1 MSLAA
6 DILNQEQYH
15 RHLFSEL
22 FDWDRFWGAT
32 LQLVDDDATLA
43 ANLALDQL
51 GHFGAHGVVLAAERL
66 RSAVKGPL
74 ARVVEL
80 GSGFGGAL
88 RHVGRELAAR
98 GVRPTLIGI
107 EFVDRHCKLARQI
120 GQAVGATGPSFVQA
134 DVANIPLAAASVDAV
149 FAAGSASHFARVE
162 AVFAECHRVLR
173 ADGAL
178 VMLEEVS
185 LRPEGAPVPGERFLH
200 YHPPEVFH
208 RETPARRRSQLE
220 AAGLKIEVFEDLA
233 EWATVLLRERV
244 RVLQFLGQCAV
255 RMYSR
260 EAYERIL
267 GTLSSTA
274 EEYERKTVTPVLIVC
289 RRS

>member
-1 MSLAA
+1 MSLPA

-22 FDWDRFWGAT
+22 FDWDKFWGET
-32 LQLVDDDATLA
+32 LQLVDGDATLA
-43 ANLALDQL
+43 TNLTLDQL

-66 RSAVKGPL
+66 SSAVNGPL
-74 ARVVEL
+74 AHVVEL

-88 RHVGRELAAR
+88 RHLGRELAAR
-98 GVRPTLIGI
+98 GARPTLIGI
-107 EFVDRHCKLARQI
+107 EFVNRHCKLARQI
-120 GQAVGATGPSFVQA
+120 GRVMGATGSSFVQA
-134 DVANIPLAAASVDAV
+134 DVAKLPLAAASVDAV
-149 FAAGSASHFARVE
+149 FAVGSASHFAQVE
-162 AVFAECHRVLR
+162 AVFAECYRVLR
-173 ADGAL
+173 SAGVL

-185 LRPEGAPVPGERFLH
+185 LRPDGAYVLGERFLQ

-208 RETPARRRSQLE
+208 GETPACRRTQLE
-220 AAGLKIEVFEDLA
+220 AAGLKIEVFENLA
-233 EWATVLLRERV
+233 EWATVLLRDRV
-244 RVLQFLGQCAV
+244 RVLQFLGECAV

-267 GTLSSTA
+267 GTLSCAA
-274 EEYERKTVTPVLIVC
+274 EEYERGTVTPTLIVC

>member
-6 DILNQEQYH
+6 DILSQEQYH

-22 FDWDRFWGAT
+22 FDWNKFWGAT

-51 GHFGAHGVVLAAERL
+51 GHFGAHGVVLAGERL
-66 RSAVKGPL
+66 SRAVKGPL
-74 ARVVEL
+74 NCVVEL
-80 GSGFGGAL
+80 GSGFGGSL
-88 RHVGRELAAR
+88 RHLGKELAAR
-98 GVRPTLIGI
+98 GAHPNLIGI
-107 EFVDRHCKLARQI
+107 EFVNRHCKLARQI
-120 GQAVGATGPSFVQA
+120 GQVTGATGSSFVQA
-134 DVANIPLAAASVDAV
+134 DVANVPLAEASVDAV

-173 ADGAL
+173 SGGVL

-185 LRPEGAPVPGERFLH
+185 LRPEGVPSPGERFLH

-208 RETPARRRSQLE
+208 AETPARRRTQLE
-220 AAGLKIEVFEDLA
+220 ASGLEIEVFENLT
-233 EWATVLLRERV
+233 EWAIALLRERV
-244 RVLQFLGQCAV
+244 RVLQFLGACAI

-267 GTLSSTA
+267 GTLSSAA
-274 EEYERKTVTPVLIVC
+274 EEYERKTVTPALIVC